1 MHGVGPVYPQCN
13 LWATGKFTK
22 WIGLRCPVEAVRAVG
37 ILLHAVFAA
46 LMIVSHANFVSLH
59 FMILH
64 YGYDQGK

>member
-1 MHGVGPVYPQCN
+1 
-13 LWATGKFTK
+13 
-22 WIGLRCPVEAVRAVG
+22 
-37 ILLHAVFAA
+37 LLQTVFAA

>member
-13 LWATGKFTK
+13 LWATRKFTK
-22 WIGLRCPVEAVRAVG
+22 WIRLAGPVEAIRAVG
-37 ILLHAVFAA
+37 ILLQTVFAA
-46 LMIVSHANFVSLH
+46 LVIVSHANFVSLH